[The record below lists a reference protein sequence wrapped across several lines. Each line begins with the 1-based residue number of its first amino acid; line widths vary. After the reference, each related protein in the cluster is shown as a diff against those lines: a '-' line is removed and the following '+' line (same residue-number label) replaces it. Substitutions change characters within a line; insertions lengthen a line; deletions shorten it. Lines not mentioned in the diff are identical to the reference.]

1 MRELP
6 AGTVTFLF
14 TDVEGSTRLLHELG
28 PERYAKALAEHRR
41 LLRDAFAR
49 HGGIEVDTQGDAFFV
64 AFPDAGEALEA
75 AAEGQR
81 ALRAGSISV
90 RMALHSGEPIVTQE
104 GYVGMDVH
112 RAARICS
119 TAHGGQVVASART
132 KALVDDELVDLGL
145 HRLKDLGEPERL
157 FQVGTGAFP
166 PLRSLNATNLPTQA
180 SRLIGRERELEE
192 LVALVVEERLVTL
205 TGAGGSGKTR
215 FGLHVAAELV
225 EEFPDGVFWV
235 PLAEVTDPELVVPT
249 IASNIGARG
258 ELADHI
264 DERRTL
270 FLLDNLEQVLGAA
283 LYLSKLLGRCP
294 NLHLIVTSRALLRIE
309 GEREYVVEPLPAPD
323 AVALFRARAAVAEP
337 ADAVVEICRRVD
349 CLPLAVELAAA
360 RTAIL
365 SPEALLARLEQR
377 LPLLTG
383 GRRDAPHRQRT
394 LRATIEWSYELLDAD
409 EKELFAR
416 LAVFAGSFD
425 VAAAEEVA
433 GAELDTL
440 QMLVDNSLVRRWAS
454 GRLGMLETI
463 HEFALERL
471 EDSGE
476 AEDLRRRHF
485 DYLLALARSANL
497 SDEAEGPERI
507 DLVRPEASNVR
518 AALKWTLAAD
528 EIERGLRLAVALG
541 NFWLA
546 TAPFEGMRW
555 FDLLLGRAEELPAD
569 LRAAALGGWGA
580 VTFIVGRFDEGARL
594 WEESLSIYRELGDE
608 RGVGSLL
615 ASLAHAA
622 LIEGDTARA
631 RSLAEESRELSRRTA
646 YHDIEPVALRALG
659 EAEFAEGN
667 HELGLQLIE
676 EGIAVA
682 REMGGTWWKV
692 FSSMNLAGYL
702 MQLGRLDEAEECI
715 REALPDTLAIG
726 ERQSLLTG
734 LADLARIAAKTGRPH
749 LAGTLWGAIET
760 EEARGP
766 VGQWE
771 SERPEYEAAVL
782 AAAGPDFDRG
792 RAAGRALTLDEV
804 VEYALGDA

>member
-1 MRELP
+1 
-6 AGTVTFLF
+6 
-14 TDVEGSTRLLHELG
+14 
-28 PERYAKALAEHRR
+28 
-41 LLRDAFAR
+41 
-49 HGGIEVDTQGDAFFV
+49 
-64 AFPDAGEALEA
+64 
-75 AAEGQR
+75 
-81 ALRAGSISV
+81 
-90 RMALHSGEPIVTQE
+90 
-104 GYVGMDVH
+104 
-112 RAARICS
+112 
-119 TAHGGQVVASART
+119 VVSART
-132 KALVDDELVDLGL
+132 RALVDDELVDLGL

-157 FQVGTGAFP
+157 FQMGTGDFP
-166 PLRSLNATNLPTQA
+166 PLRSLNATNLPAQPI
-180 SRLIGRERELEE
+180 RLIGRERELEE
-192 LVALVVEERLVTL
+192 LVALVVDERLVTL

-215 FGLHVAAELV
+215 LGLHVAAELV
-225 EEFPDGVFWV
+225 EDFPDGVFWA
-235 PLAEVTDPELVVPT
+235 PLAAVTSPELVLPT

-258 ELADHI
+258 ELADHV
-264 DERRTL
+264 DERRML
-270 FLLDNLEQVLGAA
+270 LLLDNLEQVLGAA
-283 LYLSKLLGRCP
+283 PYLSKLLGRCP
-294 NLHLIVTSRALLRIE
+294 NLHLIVTSRALLRVE
-309 GEREYVVEPLPAPD
+309 GEREYVVEPLPTDD
-323 AVALFRARAAVAEP
+323 AVALFEARAAVAEP
-337 ADAVVEICRRVD
+337 EEVITEICRRVD

-360 RTAIL
+360 RTKIF
-365 SPEALLARLEQR
+365 PPDDLLARLEQR

-383 GRRDAPHRQRT
+383 GRRDAPQRQRT

-433 GAELDTL
+433 GAELDAL

-622 LIEGDTARA
+622 LSEGDTARA

-667 HELGLQLIE
+667 HELGLQLID

-734 LADLARIAAKTGRPH
+734 LAKLARIAAKTGRPD
-749 LAGTLWGAIET
+749 LAGTLWGAVET

-766 VGQWE
+766 IGQWE

-792 RAAGRALTLDEV
+792 RAAGRALTLDEA
-804 VEYALGDA
+804 VEYALADT